1 MYFRIDSI
9 EYDKT
14 SVTVDLSGV
23 MAIKPCVIV
32 SLYDENDSLIGIR
45 FEDNVSENEVKFN
58 IDIKDAAKIKVFV
71 WENLY
76 NIKPLS
82 YAKEK
87 DIN

>member
-1 MYFRIDSI
+1 MKFRIDSI

-45 FEDNVSENEVKFN
+45 FEDN
-58 IDIKDAAKIKVFV
+58 DAAKIKVCV